1 MVLLRLK
8 IYQFLVKGPTQG
20 LYDTILTAEAK
31 YPINFAQPGKRFVLQ
46 LHYNG
51 SNNFLFA
58 NTTKVYQFQAKRS
71 EIEDYP
77 LCLDNVSKDFTVNNM
92 KKND

>member
-1 MVLLRLK
+1 MVLLGLK
-8 IYQFLVKGPTQG
+8 IYQILVKGPTQE
-20 LYDTILTAEAK
+20 LYDTILTAEVT
-31 YPINFAQPGKRFVLQ
+31 YPTNFPQPGKRFVLQ

-71 EIEDYP
+71 EIEDYA
-77 LCLDNVSKDFTVNNM
+77 LCLDNVSKDFTVNNL
-92 KKND
+92 KKQD